1 MTFFPQATFYG
12 IDLMGK
18 TLDAFQLAENVTS
31 NNIANINTPGASQ
44 QVVQFGQAAAISSPS
59 YAAHSSGTVG
69 DGVVVQQIQR
79 IHSDAY
85 DALFRGATSSQNYYN
100 TEQTAL
106 TSVQSSLG
114 DPNSGVSAQFTAFQ
128 TAINELVSQTNGSS
142 TSASVNGVLTQAQ
155 ALATSLN
162 TSASAIQQQ
171 KTSLASQAGTLVST
185 VNGLLDQI
193 AAINGQ
199 IRASTAVG
207 DSPNTLEDQRD
218 QCIDRLSQYMSTQTF
233 IQPDGSALVSVNGQ
247 ALVNDGVAYHLAAP
261 AITTGSNGSSTL
273 TIGFDNGSTS
283 SVPLGSGQLA
293 ALANLYNGQLT
304 SYGTQ
309 LDQFAQSLAYETNR
323 ITESGYDVNGQPGA
337 ALFIPV
343 NASRPISAANIRVG
357 ITNAS
362 QFPAALASTAAGSL
376 VTSLNSANNVVDT
389 AAQLDGNA
397 SLANAPAA
405 AIAGT
410 LTVTVNGV
418 AQSFSYDT
426 AAGGNAASID
436 AFITNFNA
444 AKLGVT
450 ASYDTVG
457 QRIVLARDPS
467 NADAYARAQQGANAN
482 DPSFTIQDS
491 NIGAGAGGSLLS
503 VLGAASIAG
512 VAQNAGNALGAG
524 DNGNANALLQLLSAK
539 VGVPPVQTTSAAAA
553 AAGAPASLALPV
565 GSPNVT
571 VGSVLA
577 LDAQPGGAGPQE
589 NVTVTSATFDPV
601 TGIETIGFTPVNAHA
616 AGYAV
621 SSAPAQTLGQFY
633 GNFVT
638 QVGFDTQT
646 ATTGNGTQTALAS
659 SIDAQ
664 RQSISGINLDEQ
676 TQDLIQYQNAYAAAA
691 RTINV
696 LDSLVSTVINSL
708 GVGQ

>member
-1 MTFFPQATFYG
+1 MTYFPQATFYG
-12 IDLMGK
+12 LDLMGK

-31 NNIANINTPGASQ
+31 DNIANINTPGASQ

-69 DGVVVQQIQR
+69 DGVVVTQIQR

-100 TEQTAL
+100 VEQTAL
-106 TSVQSSLG
+106 TSIQSSLG
-114 DPNSGVSAQFTAFQ
+114 DPNSGVSTQFTAFQ

-142 TSASVNGVLTQAQ
+142 TSASINGVLTQAQ

-162 TSASAIQQQ
+162 TAASAIAQQ
-171 KTSLASQAGTLVST
+171 KTSLVSQAGTLVST

-193 AAINGQ
+193 AALNGQ

-218 QCIDRLSQYMSTQTF
+218 QAIDQLSQYISTKTA

-247 ALVNDGVAYHLAAP
+247 ALVNDQVAYHLAAP

-273 TIGFDNGSTS
+273 TIGFDNGSNAN
-283 SVPLGSGQLA
+283 VPLGSGQLA
-293 ALANLYNGQLT
+293 ALADLYNGHLT

-309 LDQFAQSLAYETNR
+309 LDQFAQSLASETNR
-323 ITESGYDVNGQPGA
+323 ITQSGYDSNGQPGA
-337 ALFIPV
+337 ALFIPIS
-343 NASRPISAANIRVG
+343 ASSPIDAANIQVG

-362 QFPAALASTAAGSL
+362 QFPAALASTAAGTL

-389 AAQLDGNA
+389 SAQIDGNA

-418 AQSFSYDT
+418 AQNFAYNT
-426 AAGGNAASID
+426 AAGGDADSID
-436 AFITNFNA
+436 DFITNFNA
-444 AKLGVT
+444 AQLGVT
-450 ASYDTVG
+450 ASYDTTG
-457 QRIVLARDPS
+457 QKIVFARDPTKV
-467 NADAYARAQQGANAN
+467 DAYARVQQGSNPN
-482 DPSFTIQDS
+482 DPSFTIDDS
-491 NIGAGAGGSLLS
+491 NDAAGAGGSILS
-503 VLGAASIAG
+503 VLGASGIAG
-512 VAQNAGNALGAG
+512 VAQNAGNALGTG

-553 AAGAPASLALPV
+553 TAGTPTSVALPAGAA
-565 GSPNVT
+565 NVS
-571 VGSVLA
+571 VGSVLV
-577 LDAQPGGAGPQE
+577 LDAQPGGAAPQE
-589 NVTVTSATFDPV
+589 NVTVTGTSYDPATGVETV
-601 TGIETIGFTPVNAHA
+601 TFTPAAAHA
-616 AGYAV
+616 AGYSI
-621 SSAPAQTLGQFY
+621 SSAPVQTLGQFY

-646 ATTGNGTQTALAS
+646 ATTGNSTQTSLAS

-664 RQSISGINLDEQ
+664 RQSISGINLDEE

>member
-12 IDLMGK
+12 LDLMGK

-44 QVVQFGQAAAISSPS
+44 QTVQFGQAAAISSPS
-59 YAAHSSGTVG
+59 YDTHSAGTVG
-69 DGVVVQQIQR
+69 DGVVVQQIAR

-100 TEQTAL
+100 VEQTAL
-106 TSVQSSLG
+106 TSIQSSLG
-114 DPNSGVSAQFTAFQ
+114 DPNGGVSTQFTAFQ

-162 TSASAIQQQ
+162 TAASAIQQQ
-171 KTSLASQAGTLVST
+171 KTSLVSQAGTLVST

-218 QCIDRLSQYMSTQTF
+218 QAIDQLSQYLSTQTS

-247 ALVNDGVAYHLAAP
+247 ALVNDQVAYHLAAP
-261 AITTGSNGSSTL
+261 AITTGSNGSSQL
-273 TIGFDNGSTS
+273 TIGFDNGNTA

-293 ALANLYNGQLT
+293 GLADLYNGQLT

-309 LDQFAQSLAYETNR
+309 LDQFAQSLAAETNR
-323 ITESGYDVNGQPGA
+323 ITQSGYDANGQAGA
-337 ALFIPV
+337 AMFIPI
-343 NASRPISAANIRVG
+343 NASSPISAANIQVG

-389 AAQLDGNA
+389 STQIDGNA

-405 AIAGT
+405 ALAGT

-418 AQSFSYDT
+418 AQTFAYST
-426 AAGGNAASID
+426 AAGGNADSID
-436 AFITNFNA
+436 DFITNFNA
-444 AKLGVT
+444 ANSGVT
-450 ASYDTVG
+450 ASYDTTG
-457 QRIVLARDPS
+457 QRIVLSRDPS
-467 NADAYARAQQGANAN
+467 NTSAYGRAQQGANAN

-491 NIGAGAGGSLLS
+491 NIGAGPGGSLLS
-503 VLGAASIAG
+503 ALGASGIAG
-512 VAQNAGNALGAG
+512 VAQNAGNALGTG
-524 DNGNANALLQLLSAK
+524 DNGNANALLTLLSAK
-539 VGVPPVQTTSAAAA
+539 VGVPPLQTTAATAA
-553 AAGAPASLALPV
+553 VAGTLASVALPA
-565 GSPNVT
+565 GSANVT
-571 VGSVLA
+571 VGSILTI
-577 LDAQPGGAGPQE
+577 DAQPGGSAPQE
-589 NVTVTSATFDPV
+589 NVTVTGASYDPA
-601 TGIETIGFTPVNAHA
+601 TGIETVSFTPANAHA
-616 AGYAV
+616 AGYSV
-621 SSAPAQTLGQFY
+621 SSAPTQTLGQFY
-633 GNFVT
+633 GSFVT

-646 ATTGNGTQTALAS
+646 ATTGNSTQTALAS

-696 LDSLVSTVINSL
+696 LDSLVNTVINSL

>member
-12 IDLMGK
+12 LDLMGK

-100 TEQTAL
+100 IEQTAL
-106 TSVQSSLG
+106 TSIQSSLG
-114 DPNSGVSAQFTAFQ
+114 DPNSGVSTQFTAFQ
-128 TAINELVSQTNGSS
+128 TAINELVSQTNDSS
-142 TSASVNGVLTQAQ
+142 TSASVNGVLTQAR

-171 KTSLASQAGTLVST
+171 KTSLVSQAGTLVST

-193 AAINGQ
+193 AGINGQ

-218 QCIDRLSQYMSTQTF
+218 QCIDQLSQYLSTQTS

-247 ALVNDGVAYHLAAP
+247 ALVNDQVAYHLSAP
-261 AITTGSNGSSTL
+261 AITTGGNGSSQL
-273 TIGFDNGSTS
+273 TVGFDNGSNAN
-283 SVPLGSGQLA
+283 VPLGSGQLA
-293 ALANLYNGQLT
+293 ALADLYNGQLT

-309 LDQFAQSLAYETNR
+309 LDQFAQSLATETNR
-323 ITESGYDVNGQPGA
+323 ITQSGYDANAQPGA
-337 ALFIPV
+337 AMFIPI
-343 NASRPISAANIRVG
+343 NASSPISAANIQVG

-389 AAQLDGNA
+389 STQIDGNA

-405 AIAGT
+405 ALSGT

-418 AQSFSYDT
+418 PQSFIYNT
-426 AAGGNAASID
+426 AAGGNADSID
-436 AFITNFNA
+436 DFITNFNA
-444 AKLGVT
+444 ANLGVT
-450 ASYDTVG
+450 ASYDTTG
-457 QRIVLARDPS
+457 QKIVLSRDPS
-467 NADAYARAQQGANAN
+467 NTSAYSRAQQGANAN

-503 VLGAASIAG
+503 ALGAAGIAG
-512 VAQNAGNALGAG
+512 VTQNAGNALGAG
-524 DNGNANALLQLLSAK
+524 DNGNANALLTLLSAK
-539 VGVPPVQTTSAAAA
+539 VGVPPLQATSANAAVAGVA
-553 AAGAPASLALPV
+553 ASVALPA
-565 GSPNVT
+565 GSANVT
-571 VGSVLA
+571 VGSVLTI
-577 LDAQPGGAGPQE
+577 DAQPSGAAPQE
-589 NVTVTSATFDPV
+589 NVTVTGATYDPV
-601 TGIETIGFTPVNAHA
+601 TGIETVSFTPANAHA
-616 AGYAV
+616 AGYSV
-621 SSAPAQTLGQFY
+621 SSAPTQTLGQFY
-633 GNFVT
+633 GSFVT

-646 ATTGNGTQTALAS
+646 ATTGNSTQTALAS

-676 TQDLIQYQNAYAAAA
+676 TQNLIQYQNAYAAAA